1 MPWRSLLSPRLVERD
16 LLDPREA
23 DLAATRPIAGAVN
36 IPFSELP
43 RRTQELPP
51 RSRVARVAGAT
62 ALVHEVISWLESN
75 GRRAEAA
82 ADFRYEPPGHSSDVG
97 RLWQPNA
104 FLSQVLPELDGG
116 SALDLACG
124 TGRDAV
130 YMSSCGWDVTGVDV
144 LPDALERAGV
154 LARRCAAAIRPISW
168 VQVDLEGRPVVWDRL
183 FDLVTVIRYLH
194 RPLFGLLS
202 EWLRPGGSIVCETY
216 TTLHRQRHGKPA
228 RDEHVL
234 RPGELP
240 RLLADFDIRH
250 YSEDWRDDAH
260 TARVWAVRPGA

>member
-1 MPWRSLLSPRLVERD
+1 LSARLVERD

-23 DLAATRPIAGAVN
+23 DRAAAQPLVGAVN

-43 RRTQELPP
+43 QRTQELPP
-51 RSRVARVAGAT
+51 RSRVVRVAGPPT
-62 ALVHEVISWLESN
+62 LVRDVVAWLEGT
-75 GRRAEAA
+75 GRRAETV
-82 ADFRYEPPGHSSDVG
+82 DEFRYESPGHSSDVG

-116 SALDLACG
+116 SALDVACG

-130 YMSSCGWDVTGVDV
+130 FMSSRGWDVTGVDV
-144 LPDALERAGV
+144 LPDALERARD
-154 LARRCAAAIRPISW
+154 LAQRCAAAIRSIHW
-168 VQVDLEGRPVVWDRL
+168 VQADLEGGRVEWDRP

-194 RPLFGLLS
+194 RPLFGSLG
-202 EWLRPGGSIVCETY
+202 EWLRPGGSVVYETY

-228 RDEHVL
+228 RDSHIL
-234 RPGELP
+234 QPGELP
-240 RLLADFDIRH
+240 RLLTGFEVRH
-250 YSEDWRDDAH
+250 YSEDWHNDAH